1 MAYGLNTQSFGAN
14 GASVHAADALA
25 RSSTMAF
32 RTWRT
37 LSEERRL
44 ALVDKAL
51 RKPAEELAD
60 GYPAAL

>member
-1 MAYGLNTQSFGAN
+1 MAYGLNRLPFRGN
-14 GASVHAADALA
+14 GASVHTADALFPGSA
-25 RSSTMAF
+25 MAF
-32 RTWRT
+32 GTWRS
-37 LSEERRL
+37 LNEERRL